1 MTYKGYDVLQLSDEE
16 LAEFYEG
23 KLDLDYLVE
32 NEYLILK
39 NTEGRCVDKY
49 VYQKGTLEKLSY
61 STIKGFDDIIKPRN
75 TEQELAFHLLQDPF
89 TKIKLLTGVAG
100 SGKDFLMFNQAR
112 HLVDKGKFSKI
123 AFCRPNVT
131 VGDVPDIGYLP
142 SGINEKLAW
151 TMAPLYDKVGGEA
164 HLKGLIETGTIELVP
179 LLFIRGR
186 SFENSIIYI
195 TEGQNMTPETLALIV
210 SRLGSGSELWINADT
225 DQIDKK
231 IYKENNGVKRMID
244 RFAGQPLFGYVELQE
259 TERSE
264 VAKLAKLLY

>member
-1 MTYKGYDVLQLSDEE
+1 MTYTGYDILRLEDEE
-16 LAEFYEG
+16 LAKFYEG
-23 KLDLDYLVE
+23 ELEIDYLVE

-39 NTEGRCVDKY
+39 NSAGQTIDKF
-49 VYQKGTLEKLSY
+49 VFQNGQLEKLKY
-61 STIKGFDDIIKPRN
+61 STISGFEEIIKPRN
-75 TEQELAFHLLQDPF
+75 TEQELAFHLLQDPL

-112 HLVDKGKFSKI
+112 HLVDKGKFNKI

-131 VGDVPDIGYLP
+131 VGDVPDIGFLP
-142 SGINEKLAW
+142 SGVNEKLAW

-164 HLKGLIETGTIELVP
+164 HLKGLIEQGTIELVP

-210 SRLGSGSELWINADT
+210 SRLGAGSELWINADT
-225 DQIDKK
+225 DQIDKR
-231 IYKENNGVKRMID
+231 IYKENNGVKRMIE
-244 RFAGQPLFGYVELQE
+244 RFAGQPLFGYVELKE